1 MKYFTHRRCWK
12 PGLLMTLVIL
22 ILAACIKEPVSV
34 TVSPSSLSLTEG
46 ESAPLAAK
54 VLPEDASYDG
64 ITWTSSN
71 KNVATV
77 SNGLVKAVAPG
88 TATITATAENVSGTA
103 TVTVKAKVY
112 PVTGVTLD
120 KTSLTLTEGET
131 ETLKATV
138 APDNAT
144 DKSITWSSSNASVAT
159 VDASGKV
166 TAVSAGTATITV
178 KTADGGKTADC
189 AVTVNQKVIPVTGVS
204 LDKTELELTKGE
216 TATLTATVA
225 PEDATDKSLTWNSL
239 YPEIASVDDNGKITA
254 LEPGN
259 TQITVRTNDGG
270 KTATC
275 KLTVKPVEVTG
286 ITVSPATLTV
296 KEGHTGQLT
305 ATIAPAEADQTVEW
319 ASMDSKIATVDADG
333 VVTGVKSGTTR
344 IFARSKA
351 FPDKQASCDVTVEV
365 DDTLKGIALDAT
377 SLNLTIGESRTL
389 TVIFDPSY
397 AANKNVSW
405 ESTDEAVASVKDG
418 KVVGLSDGLAVITAT
433 SEEGGFT
440 ANCTVLVSEIKGAV
454 VYSLG
459 AYEMGSGTRTGL
471 YLNGAPDG
479 RDHAFDTEDLKYKGC
494 YLITASGSTLYSLE
508 YYEYKKTRAHY
519 WLCKDRK
526 PMIDLTEYCNA
537 THIDMEVRDETV
549 CILQQNGTGANYSV
563 VVVKSDGTV
572 ASYPITGSFKGFY
585 TPDLALAPDGT
596 VYVSARIKD
605 AFNAGYIALYKLN
618 PDGSW
623 SETLLESDT
632 SSNTCIDVTENGDV
646 YVFVSAEGGT
656 SKIGHMFKNGELYQ
670 TFGTSPYNLDL
681 ALRCIG
687 NDVYAAAE
695 DFVERTVTIYKNGEA
710 LFTISADY
718 DIVLTSSRP
727 TRPLWVTA
735 DGDVYF
741 SIAPHTVGSYR
752 LYKNGTMLYTSP
764 FHNFSPIC
772 VTEPK

>member
-1 MKYFTHRRCWK
+1 MKYFTPRRCWK

-22 ILAACIKEPVSV
+22 MLAACIKEPVSV

-64 ITWTSSN
+64 IIWTSSN

-178 KTADGGKTADC
+178 KTTDGGKTADC

-216 TATLTATVA
+216 TATLTVTIA
-225 PEDATDKSLTWNSL
+225 PEDATDKSVTWSSL

-286 ITVSPATLTV
+286 VTVSPVTLTV
-296 KEGHTGQLT
+296 KEGQTGQLT
-305 ATIAPAEADQTVEW
+305 ATVAPAEADQTVEW
-319 ASMDSKIATVDADG
+319 ASMDTKIATVDANG
-333 VVTGVKSGTTR
+333 IVTGVKSGTTR

-405 ESTDEAVASVKDG
+405 ESTDEAVATVKDG

-440 ANCTVLVSEIKGAV
+440 ANCTVLVSEIKGVV
-454 VYSLG
+454 VYSTG
-459 AYEMGSGTRTGL
+459 ADKEGSGTRTTL

-479 RDHAFDTEDLKYKGC
+479 RDHAYDTEDLTFKSVYQ
-494 YLITASGSTLYSLE
+494 IAASGSTLYTLE
-508 YYEYKKTRAHY
+508 GYLYKKTKTQY

-526 PMIDLTEYCNA
+526 PMIDLSAYCDA
-537 THIDMEVRDETV
+537 SIDMEARGENV
-549 CILQQNGTGANYSV
+549 CILKQIGTSVEYV
-563 VVVKSDGTV
+563 VVLVKPDGTV
-572 ASYPITGSFKGFY
+572 ASYPVTGSFKNLY
-585 TPDLALAPDGT
+585 TPNLALAPDGT
-596 VYVSARIKD
+596 MYVVARIKD
-605 AFNAGYIALYKLN
+605 AFGAGYVAQYKLTQ
-618 PDGSW
+618 DATCT
-623 SETLLESDT
+623 ETLLESDT
-632 SSNTCIDVTENGDV
+632 GSKAFIDVADNGDV
-646 YVFVSAEGGT
+646 YVYVDAGSS
-656 SKIGHMFKNGELYQ
+656 SKIGHLFKNGELYQ
-670 TFGTSPYNLDL
+670 SFGTSPYNLDV
-681 ALRCIG
+681 ALYCKG

-695 DFVERTVTIYKNGEA
+695 DFVERTVTIYKNGEV
-710 LFTISADY
+710 LHTVSVEYDFQLTI
-718 DIVLTSSRP
+718 TRP

-735 DGDVYF
+735 DGEVYL

-764 FHNFSPIC
+764 FHHFNPIC

>member
-1 MKYFTHRRCWK
+1 MKYFTHRRYWK
-12 PGLLMTLVIL
+12 PGLLMTLVL
-22 ILAACIKEPVSV
+22 LVLAACIKEPVSV

-120 KTSLTLTEGET
+120 MTSLTLTEGET
-131 ETLKATV
+131 ETLKATI

-178 KTADGGKTADC
+178 KTTDGGKTADC

-216 TATLTATVA
+216 TATLTATIA
-225 PEDATDKSLTWNSL
+225 PEDATDKSVTWSSL
-239 YPEIASVDDNGKITA
+239 YPEIASVDDNGKIAA
-254 LEPGN
+254 LEPGS

-270 KTATC
+270 MTATC

-286 ITVSPATLTV
+286 VTVSPATLTV
-296 KEGHTGQLT
+296 KEGRTGQLA
-305 ATIAPAEADQTVEW
+305 ATVAPAEADQTVEW
-319 ASMDSKIATVDADG
+319 ASMDTKIATVDADG

-405 ESTDEAVASVKDG
+405 ESTDEAVATVKDG

-563 VVVKSDGTV
+563 VVVKSDGAV

-585 TPDLALAPDGT
+585 TPDMAMAPDGT
-596 VYVSARIKD
+596 VYVAARIKD
-605 AFNAGYIALYKLN
+605 AFNAGYVAQYKLN

-623 SETLLESDT
+623 SESLLESDT
-632 SSNTCIDVTENGDV
+632 SSNTCIDVTENGNV
-646 YVFVSAEGGT
+646 YVYVAAEGGT
-656 SKIGHMFKNGELYQ
+656 SKIGHMYKNGELYQ

-681 ALRCIG
+681 SLRCVG

-695 DFVERTVTIYKNGEA
+695 DFVERTLTIYKNGEA

-718 DIVLTSSRP
+718 DFVLTSSRP

-752 LYKNGTMLYTSP
+752 FYKNDTMLYTSP

>member
-1 MKYFTHRRCWK
+1 MKYCFHRRCWK

-22 ILAACIKEPVSV
+22 MLAACVKEPVSV

-64 ITWTSSN
+64 ISWTSSN

-77 SNGLVKAVAPG
+77 SNGLVKAIAPG

-103 TVTVKAKVY
+103 TVTVKAKIY

-178 KTADGGKTADC
+178 KTTDGGKTADC
-189 AVTVNQKVIPVTGVS
+189 AVTVNQKVVPVTGVS
-204 LDKTELELTKGE
+204 LDKNELELTKGE
-216 TATLTATVA
+216 TVTLTATIA
-225 PEDATDKSLTWNSL
+225 PEDATDKSVTWSSL

-259 TQITVRTNDGG
+259 TQITIRTNDGG

-286 ITVSPATLTV
+286 VTVSPSTLTV
-296 KEGHTGQLT
+296 KEGQTGQLA

-319 ASMDSKIATVDADG
+319 ASMDTKIATVDANG

-351 FPDKQASCDVTVEV
+351 FPDKQSSCDVTVEA

-405 ESTDEAVASVKDG
+405 ESSDETVASVKDG
-418 KVVGLSDGLAVITAT
+418 KVAGLKDGLAIITAT

-454 VYSLG
+454 VYTLG

-479 RDHAFDTEDLKYKGC
+479 RDHAFDTDDLKYKGC
-494 YLITASGSTLYSLE
+494 YLITANGSTLYSLE
-508 YYEYKKTRAHY
+508 YYEYKRTRAHY

-537 THIDMEVRDETV
+537 TNIDMEVRGETV

-585 TPDLALAPDGT
+585 TPDLAMAHDGT
-596 VYVSARIKD
+596 VYVAARIKD
-605 AFNAGYIALYKLN
+605 AFNAGYIAQYKLN

-623 SETLLESDT
+623 SESLLEYDT
-632 SSNTCIDVTENGDV
+632 SSSTCIDVTENGDV
-646 YVFVSAEGGT
+646 YVYVSAEGGT

-681 ALRCIG
+681 ALRCVG

-710 LFTISADY
+710 LFTVSVDY
-718 DIVLTSSRP
+718 DIVLTLSRP

-741 SIAPHTVGSYR
+741 SIAQHTGGTYR
-752 LYKNGTMLYTSP
+752 LYKNSTMLYTSP
-764 FHNFSPIC
+764 FHHFNPIC

>member
-1 MKYFTHRRCWK
+1 MKYFTNLRLGMPCLIAALM
-12 PGLLMTLVIL
+12 LLM
-22 ILAACIKEPVSV
+22 LAACIKEPVSI

-64 ITWTSSN
+64 IAWTSSN

-112 PVTGVTLD
+112 PVTGVSLN

-144 DKSITWSSSNASVAT
+144 DKSITWSSSNASIAT

-166 TAVSAGTATITV
+166 TAVAAGTATITV
-178 KTADGGKTADC
+178 KTTDGGKTADC

-216 TATLTATVA
+216 TATLKATVA
-225 PEDATDKSLTWNSL
+225 PEDATDKSVTWSSL
-239 YPEIASVDDNGKITA
+239 YPEIASVDDNGKVSA
-254 LEPGN
+254 LQPGN

-270 KTATC
+270 KTAIC

-286 ITVSPATLTV
+286 VTVSPSTLTV
-296 KEGHTGQLT
+296 KEGKTGQL
-305 ATIAPAEADQTVEW
+305 AAAIAPAEADQTVEW
-319 ASMDSKIATVDADG
+319 ASMDTKIATVDANG

-351 FPDKQASCDVTVEV
+351 FPDKQASCDVTVEI

-405 ESTDEAVASVKDG
+405 ESSDETVAAVKDG
-418 KVVGLSDGLAVITAT
+418 KVVGLKEGIALIMAT

-454 VYSLG
+454 VYSTG

-479 RDHAFDTEDLKYKGC
+479 RDHAFDTDDLKYKGV

-508 YYEYKKTRAHY
+508 YYEYKKTRAQY

-526 PMIDLTEYCNA
+526 PIINLTEYCNA
-537 THIDMEVRDETV
+537 TSVDMATRGETV

-563 VVVKSDGTV
+563 VVVKSDGNV
-572 ASYPITGSFKGFY
+572 ASYPITGSFKSFY
-585 TPDLALAPDGT
+585 TPDLAMAPDGT
-596 VYVSARIKD
+596 PYVAARIKD
-605 AFNAGYIALYKLN
+605 AFNDGYIAQYKLN

-623 SETLLESDT
+623 SESLLEYDT
-632 SSNTCIDVTENGDV
+632 SSSTCIDVTGNGDV
-646 YVFVSAEGGT
+646 YVYVSAEGGT
-656 SKIGHMFKNGELYQ
+656 SKIGHMFKNGVLFQ
-670 TFGTSPYNLDL
+670 ALGTSPYNLDL
-681 ALRCIG
+681 ALYCLG

-695 DFVERTVTIYKNGEA
+695 DFVERTVTIYKNGEV
-710 LFTISADY
+710 LYTVSVDY
-718 DIVLTSSRP
+718 DIVLTLSRP

-735 DGDVYF
+735 DGDVYL
-741 SIAPHTVGSYR
+741 SIAQHTGGTYR
-752 LYKNGTMLYTSP
+752 LYKNGKMLYTSP
-764 FHNFSPIC
+764 FHHFNPIC